1 MNWKNLIRRPP
12 QPPSHFI
19 RQWRLH
25 RGYTQTRLA
34 ASVGV
39 THGALSQLERGL
51 VSHTQPMLEA
61 LATVLDGRPEDL
73 IGRDPKA
80 EI

>member
-1 MNWKNLIRRPP
+1 MVRIGRFNEPP
-12 QPPSHFI
+12 QPPHHFI

-25 RGYTQTRLA
+25 RRLTQERLA
-34 ASVGV
+34 EMVGV

-51 VSHTQPMLEA
+51 IKHTQPMLKA
-61 LATVLDGRPEDL
+61 LADVLQCEPADL
-73 IGRDPKA
+73 IRRDPTS